1 MKWKIKAMLFSTT
14 NQLRGSLGLTP
25 DASEKKVTNK
35 HIVPFGPAIFDIF
48 HGNFR

>member
-25 DASEKKVTNK
+25 DASEKKSHQQTYR
-35 HIVPFGPAIFDIF
+35 PLWP
-48 HGNFR
+48 GNFRHFPWEF